1 MSAGSDVAAPWVAQV
16 TGLRAGAARRYR
28 VVVLLLVAVVLLL
41 VAVTVLWDVAPAE
54 AVAHLQH
61 LLGLGGD
68 RSFAVRLRLPRAV
81 LSVAVGVAFGLAG
94 ALFQVVLRN
103 PLASPDIIGVT
114 GGASLAG
121 AGAILLA
128 GLTGAWVSLA
138 AFGGAA
144 VVAAAILL
152 LSWSGE
158 LSGYRFVLVG
168 VGLAFVCQS
177 GIGYLIT
184 RSQVDDVR
192 SALVWMVG
200 SIGTPTWGTIGILA
214 ACLLLLLPLTG
225 YAGWRLRAMQLGDET
240 AAGLGVRVTRSRL
253 LVLLV
258 GVALAAVATAVAGPV
273 AFVAFMSAPI
283 ARRLLPA
290 AGAALLPAA
299 LVGAVVVLAAELVAE
314 QLLTGLEVPVGIVT
328 GVVGAPYLLWL
339 LATGTSR
346 RTSR

>member
-1 MSAGSDVAAPWVAQV
+1 MAGRPLRQ
-16 TGLRAGAARRYR
+16 LRAGTRSRYR
-28 VVVLLLVAVVLLL
+28 QVVGALVALVLLLAVGAL
-41 VAVTVLWDVAPAE
+41 VWGVGPAE
-54 AVAHLQH
+54 VLAHLQH
-61 LLGLGGD
+61 LVGLGGD
-68 RSFAVRLRLPRAV
+68 RSFAVRLRLPRVAM
-81 LSVAVGVAFGLAG
+81 SVAVGVGFGLAG

-121 AGAILLA
+121 AWAILF
-128 GLTGAWVSLA
+128 GGMTGMWVSLA
-138 AFGGAA
+138 AFAGAA
-144 VVAAAILL
+144 AVAAVILL
-152 LSWSGE
+152 LSFTGE

-168 VGLAFVCQS
+168 VGLAFLCQS

-200 SIGTPTWGTIGILA
+200 SIGTPTWGAVATLVL
-214 ACLLLLLPLTG
+214 CLLVLLPLAG
-225 YAGWRLRAMQLGDET
+225 YAGWRLRAMQLGDES
-240 AAGLGVRVTRSRL
+240 AAGLGLRVTRSRL
-253 LVLLV
+253 LVLGV
-258 GVALAAVATAVAGPV
+258 GVALAAVATAFAGPV
-273 AFVAFMSAPI
+273 AFVAFMSGPI

-290 AGAALLPAA
+290 AGAALLPSA

-339 LATGTSR
+339 LATGTRRSSR
-346 RTSR
+346 

>member
-1 MSAGSDVAAPWVAQV
+1 MSAATGTVARAEPVARLRTGAGARYRAVVAALG
-16 TGLRAGAARRYR
+16 GL
-28 VVVLLLVAVVLLL
+28 VLLLIALSLLWGVGVDAVV
-41 VAVTVLWDVAPAE
+41 AHAE
-54 AVAHLQH
+54 H

-68 RSFAVRLRLPRAV
+68 RSFALRLRLPR
-81 LSVAVGVAFGLAG
+81 VAMCVAAGAAFALAG

-114 GGASLAG
+114 GGASVAG
-121 AGAILLA
+121 AWAILFA
-128 GLTGAWVSLA
+128 GLTGAWVSVA
-138 AFGGAA
+138 AFAGA
-144 VVAAAILL
+144 VVVAGAILL

-200 SIGTPTWGTIGILA
+200 SIGTPTWSSIGILA
-214 ACLLLLLPLTG
+214 LCLAVLLPMAG
-225 YAGWRLRAMQLGDET
+225 YAGWRLRAMQLGDES
-240 AAGLGVRVTRSRL
+240 AAGLGVPVGRTRL

-258 GVALAAVATAVAGPV
+258 GVALAAVATAFVGPV

-290 AGAALLPAA
+290 AGAALLPSA
-299 LVGAVVVLAAELVAE
+299 LVGAVVILTAELICQ

-339 LATGTSR
+339 LATRNAR
-346 RTSR
+346 RSS

>member
-1 MSAGSDVAAPWVAQV
+1 MTAVEVSAAGPVQR
-16 TGLRAGAARRYR
+16 LRAGARSRYR
-28 VVVLLLVAVVLLL
+28 LVLAVLAALLVALAALTLLWG
-41 VAVTVLWDVAPAE
+41 VGPAE
-54 AVAHLQH
+54 LTEHLAH

-68 RSFAVRLRLPRAV
+68 RSFAVRLRLPRLVMAV
-81 LSVAVGVAFGLAG
+81 GVGVAFGLAG
-94 ALFQVVLRN
+94 ALFQTVLRN

-121 AGAILLA
+121 AWAILFA
-128 GLTGAWVSLA
+128 GLTGAWVSAA
-138 AFGGAA
+138 AFAGAA

-177 GIGYLIT
+177 GIGYLVT

-200 SIGTPTWGTIGILA
+200 SIGTPDWSSIGILGL
-214 ACLLLLLPLTG
+214 CLLVLLPLTG

-240 AAGLGVRVTRSRL
+240 AAGLGLRVGRTRL
-253 LVLLV
+253 LVLV
-258 GVALAAVATAVAGPV
+258 IGVALAAVATAFVGPV

-290 AGAALLPAA
+290 AGAALVPSA
-299 LVGAVVVLAAELVAE
+299 LVGAVVVLGAELVCE
-314 QLLTGLEVPVGIVT
+314 HLLTGLEVPVGIVT
-328 GVVGAPYLLWL
+328 GVIGAPYLLWL
-339 LATGTSR
+339 LATGTAR
-346 RTSR
+346 RGR

>member
-1 MSAGSDVAAPWVAQV
+1 MSATLPAPARAEAALHRW
-16 TGLRAGAARRYR
+16 RAGTRSRYL
-28 VVVLLLVAVVLLL
+28 VVVGVLGALTLVLLGL
-41 VAVTVLWDVAPAE
+41 TLAWGVGAGDVL
-54 AVAHLQH
+54 AHLQH

-68 RSFAVRLRLPRAV
+68 RSFAVRLRMPRAV
-81 LSVAVGVAFGLAG
+81 MSIAVGAAFGVAG

-114 GGASLAG
+114 AGASLAG
-121 AGAILLA
+121 AWAILFAGLA
-128 GLTGAWVSLA
+128 GGWVSLA
-138 AFGGAA
+138 AFTGAA
-144 VVAAAILL
+144 GVAGLILL
-152 LSWSGE
+152 LSFTGE

-200 SIGTPTWGTIGILA
+200 SIGTPTWSSIGILA
-214 ACLLLLLPLTG
+214 LCLAVLLPMAG
-225 YAGWRLRAMQLGDET
+225 YAGWRLRAMQLGDES
-240 AAGLGVRVTRSRL
+240 AAGLGVPVTRTRL

-258 GVALAAVATAVAGPV
+258 GVALAAVATAFVGPV

-290 AGAALLPAA
+290 AGAALLPSA
-299 LVGAVVVLAAELVAE
+299 LVGAVVILTAELICQ

-339 LATGTSR
+339 LATRNAR
-346 RTSR
+346 RSS